1 MERRNAVYSKW
12 CIFGSEYLI
21 SDIYGGCFES
31 HASKTIADSTDVAS
45 KGSIGTR
52 RMLFCLG
59 QRKSFFGVL

>member
-1 MERRNAVYSKW
+1 M
-12 CIFGSEYLI
+12 
-21 SDIYGGCFES
+21 GGCFES
-31 HASKTIADSTDVAS
+31 RASKTIADSTDVAS